1 MKASEILRKLADVI
15 DNQATAAVNGGE
27 HNRGTMEPVEVD
39 NTDHT
44 EGYTFVAPLQQK
56 LELLKKATGVDSI
69 YDEPCEACGQTP
81 CGCEDADSEM
91 DIMKR
96 NAGIGP
102 VVLQI
107 ASDDEPLDM

>member
-15 DNQATAAVNGGE
+15 DSQETAAVNAGA
-27 HNRGTMEPVEVD
+27 HNRNELEPVEVD

-56 LELLKKATGVDSI
+56 LELLKKAVGVDSV
-69 YDEPCEACGQTP
+69 YDEPQCDSES
-81 CGCEDADSEM
+81 DSEM

>member
-15 DNQATAAVNGGE
+15 DSQETAAANAGE

-56 LELLKKATGVDSI
+56 LELLKKAVGVESV
-69 YDEPCEACGQTP
+69 YDDACEACGQTP
-81 CGCEDADSEM
+81 CGCDSTDSEM

-96 NAGIGP
+96 NAGLGAVI
-102 VVLQI
+102 LQVG
-107 ASDDEPLDM
+107 SDDEPLDM

>member
-15 DNQATAAVNGGE
+15 DSQETAAVNAGE

-39 NTDHT
+39 NIDHT

-56 LELLKKATGVDSI
+56 LELLKKATGVESI
-69 YDEPCEACGQTP
+69 YDEP
-81 CGCEDADSEM
+81 GCDSEPQDNEM

-96 NAGIGP
+96 NAGIAP

>member
-15 DNQATAAVNGGE
+15 DSQETAAVNAGV
-27 HNRGTMEPVEVD
+27 HNRNELEPVEVD

-56 LELLKKATGVDSI
+56 LELLKKAVGVESV
-69 YDEPCEACGQTP
+69 YDEPQCDG
-81 CGCEDADSEM
+81 DSDDEM

-96 NAGIGP
+96 NAGLGA
-102 VVLQI
+102 VVLQV

>member
-15 DNQATAAVNGGE
+15 DSQETGAVGAGE
-27 HNRGTMEPVEVD
+27 HNRTTLEPVEVD

-56 LELLKKATGVDSI
+56 LELLKKATGVESI
-69 YDEPCEACGQTP
+69 YDEPEQENCSS
-81 CGCEDADSEM
+81 DEM